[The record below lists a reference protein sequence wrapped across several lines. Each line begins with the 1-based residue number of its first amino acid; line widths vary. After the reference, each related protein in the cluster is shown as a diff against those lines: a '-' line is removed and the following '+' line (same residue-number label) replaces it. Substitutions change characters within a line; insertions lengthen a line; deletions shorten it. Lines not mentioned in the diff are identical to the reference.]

1 MYLYVHV
8 HCTCTCIFNLASLLL
23 KTPKTFFYLCV
34 HKFLNILIFKQ
45 VLKPM
50 VLRRLKE
57 DVEKCLALKEE
68 TIIEVRS

>member
-8 HCTCTCIFNLASLLL
+8 HCTCIFNLASLLL

-34 HKFLNILIFKQ
+34 DKFLNILIFKQ

-50 VLRRLKE
+50 MLRRLKE
-57 DVEKCLALKEE
+57 DVEKSLAPKEE